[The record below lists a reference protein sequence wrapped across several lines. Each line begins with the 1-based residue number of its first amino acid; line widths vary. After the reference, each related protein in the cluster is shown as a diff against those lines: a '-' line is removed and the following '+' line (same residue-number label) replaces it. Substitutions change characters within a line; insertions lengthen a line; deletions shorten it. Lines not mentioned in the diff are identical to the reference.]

1 MFKASLTNLFSEQ
14 GLRITAGKKNGRQLE
29 MDEDCEVLLW
39 AIFYNTKINL
49 FYQGLRR
56 GKVRAC
62 TYFFVGIYVFLAA
75 LLLWTH
81 QCQLIDPDLACWLS
95 PLDKKKNILLNYIGS
110 HDKIYSAVSIA
121 AILPWLLWLH
131 YESWFFFVYS
141 SLLSFSI
148 IALFITASL
157 SSISTLLR
165 FWLMRRYGLLIA
177 DAYEI
182 QSNGLLKGSGSSFD
196 DI

>member
-1 MFKASLTNLFSEQ
+1 MKLFSEQ
-14 GLRITAGKKNGRQLE
+14 ELRITAGKKNGRQLE

-56 GKVRAC
+56 GKVRAH

-95 PLDKKKNILLNYIGS
+95 PLDKKKKMLNYIGS
-110 HDKIYSAVSIA
+110 HDKILFSCLHCCNLALASVVT
-121 AILPWLLWLH
+121 LWVVI
-131 YESWFFFVYS
+131 FFLYS

-157 SSISTLLR
+157 SSISMLLR
-165 FWLMRRYGLLIA
+165 FWLMRNVRVVNCWCL
-177 DAYEI
+177 
-182 QSNGLLKGSGSSFD
+182 
-196 DI
+196 

>member
-1 MFKASLTNLFSEQ
+1 MG
-14 GLRITAGKKNGRQLE
+14 GL
-29 MDEDCEVLLW
+29 LLW

-56 GKVRAC
+56 GKVRAH
-62 TYFFVGIYVFLAA
+62 TYFFVGINVFLAA

-95 PLDKKKNILLNYIGS
+95 PLDLKKKKLLNYIRS
-110 HDKIYSAVSIA
+110 HDKIYSAVPIPAS
-121 AILPWLLWLH
+121 LPWLLWLR
-131 YESWFFFVYS
+131 YKLCFFFFLYS
-141 SLLSFSI
+141 SLLSFPV
-148 IALFITASL
+148 ITSL
-157 SSISTLLR
+157 SSIFILLK
-165 FWLMRRYGLLIA
+165 FWLIVRYGLLIA

-182 QSNGLLKGSGSSFD
+182 QNACLLQGSGSSFD

>member
-1 MFKASLTNLFSEQ
+1 MIKYIQ
-14 GLRITAGKKNGRQLE
+14 
-29 MDEDCEVLLW
+29 
-39 AIFYNTKINL
+39 
-49 FYQGLRR
+49 
-56 GKVRAC
+56 
-62 TYFFVGIYVFLAA
+62 
-75 LLLWTH
+75 
-81 QCQLIDPDLACWLS
+81 LS
-95 PLDKKKNILLNYIGS
+95 PLLQSCPGFCGYIMS
-110 HDKIYSAVSIA
+110 PD
-121 AILPWLLWLH
+121 
-131 YESWFFFVYS
+131 FFFVYS

-182 QSNGLLKGSGSSFD
+182 RSNGLLKGSGSSFD

>member
-1 MFKASLTNLFSEQ
+1 MVTKASLSLLAQMFKASLMKLFSEQ
-14 GLRITAGKKNGRQLE
+14 ELRITAGKKNARQWE
-29 MDEDCEVLLW
+29 MDEGCAVLLW

-56 GKVRAC
+56 GKVRTR

-95 PLDKKKNILLNYIGS
+95 PLDKKKKKMLLNYIGS
-110 HDKIYSAVSIA
+110 HDKIYSAVSIV

-131 YESWFFFVYS
+131 YDCMI
-141 SLLSFSI
+141 FS
-148 IALFITASL
+148 LFI
-157 SSISTLLR
+157 
-165 FWLMRRYGLLIA
+165 
-177 DAYEI
+177 
-182 QSNGLLKGSGSSFD
+182 SFVFLYYCSFNHGILVFHLHAAQILTD
-196 DI
+196 EKVRVVNCWCLWN

>member
-1 MFKASLTNLFSEQ
+1 MKLFSEQ
-14 GLRITAGKKNGRQLE
+14 ELRITAGKKNGRQLE

-56 GKVRAC
+56 GKVRAH

-95 PLDKKKNILLNYIGS
+95 PLDKKKMLLNYIRS
-110 HDKIYSAVSIA
+110 HDKILFSCLHCCSLALASVVT
-121 AILPWLLWLH
+121 LW
-131 YESWFFFVYS
+131 VVI
-141 SLLSFSI
+141 FS
-148 IALFITASL
+148 LFISFVFL
-157 SSISTLLR
+157 YYCSFYHSILVFHPHAAQILTDEKVWVVNCWCLWNS
-165 FWLMRRYGLLIA
+165 
-177 DAYEI
+177 E
-182 QSNGLLKGSGSSFD
+182 
-196 DI
+196 